1 METKKK
7 EKTFDKILFTESD
20 KNMLKAIDFLK
31 ESGNITFKESAYE
44 VIGISRQNLWK
55 IKNPEK
61 NTKQKYHFTAEQIS
75 IFCKHFNINANY
87 IFGFETNMYRK

>member
-1 METKKK
+1 M
-7 EKTFDKILFTESD
+7 LESD

-31 ESGNITFKESAYE
+31 ESGTIPFKETAYE
-44 VIGISRQNLWK
+44 IINISRANLWK

-61 NTKQKYHFTAEQIS
+61 LPKQKYHFTAEQIS
-75 IFCKHFNINANY
+75 TFCKHYNINANY